1 MIDPQRLV
9 CPSGEEIIIVC
20 NTLLTTTW
28 YKDGLLLTDSNKM
41 IMNIIKINHATELD
55 TGIYLCNGT
64 LLNGRRFAGTSE
76 VFVGSKRFNTSY
88 ICNKKLKANL
98 MVVECQIWL

>member
-1 MIDPQRLV
+1 MIDPERMV

-20 NTLLTTTW
+20 NTLSYTTW
-28 YKDGLLLTDSNKM
+28 YKDGLLLTDSNKYV
-41 IMNIIKINHATELD
+41 MNIIKINHATELD

-64 LLNGRRFAGTSE
+64 LWNGRTFTATSE
-76 VFVGSKRFNTSY
+76 VFVGSKRCNTSN

-98 MVVECQIWL
+98 INGC